1 MTSGL
6 KTVIYP
12 VTDLTHAKPIYT
24 ALLGV
29 EPFVDEPY
37 YVGYQVGDQQLGL
50 DPNGHSAGLT
60 GPINYWEVE
69 DINAALDQLVSA
81 GAEIQQPVKDVGG
94 GKLIASVKD
103 ADGNVTGIAQTPS
116 EL

>member
-12 VTDLTHAKPIYT
+12 VTDLGRAKPIYT
-24 ALLGV
+24 TLLGV

-50 DPNGHSAGLT
+50 DPNGHRAGVT
-60 GPINYWEVE
+60 GYWEVE
-69 DINAALDQLVSA
+69 DINAALDTLVSA
-81 GAEIQQPVKDVGG
+81 GAAVVQPVKDVGG
-94 GKLIASVKD
+94 GKQTAIVKD
-103 ADGNVTGIAQTPS
+103 ADGNITGISQA
-116 EL
+116 

>member
-12 VTDLTHAKPIYT
+12 ITDLARARPIYT

-50 DPNGHSAGLT
+50 DPNGHRDGVT
-60 GPINYWEVE
+60 GYWEVE
-69 DINAALDQLVSA
+69 DINAALETLVSA
-81 GAEIQQPVKDVGG
+81 GAEVVQPVKDVGG
-94 GKLIASVKD
+94 GKQTAIVKD
-103 ADGNVTGIAQTPS
+103 ADGNITGISQS
-116 EL
+116 

>member
-1 MTSGL
+1 MTSGI

-12 VTDLTHAKPIYT
+12 VTDLARAKPIYT

-50 DPNGHSAGLT
+50 DPNGHREGLT
-60 GPINYWEVE
+60 GYWEVE
-69 DINAALDQLVSA
+69 DINATLDQLVGA
-81 GAEIQQPVKDVGG
+81 GAEILQPVKDVGG
-94 GKLIASVKD
+94 GKLTASVKD
-103 ADGNVTGIAQTPS
+103 ADGNITGIAQSPGES
-116 EL
+116 

>member
-1 MTSGL
+1 MTAGL

-12 VTDLTHAKPIYT
+12 VTDLARAKPIYT

-50 DPNGHSAGLT
+50 DPHGHRDGVT
-60 GPINYWEVE
+60 GYWEVE
-69 DINAALDQLVSA
+69 DINAALDTLVSA
-81 GAEIQQPVKDVGG
+81 GAEVVQPVKDVGG
-94 GKLIASVKD
+94 GKQTAIVKD
-103 ADGNVTGIAQTPS
+103 ADGNITGISQS
-116 EL
+116 